1 MTVQASGANTE
12 RVFSKGFAETSW
24 NGTRR
29 NPAYC
34 ARLGPLREVHDER
47 LGKSHRTTEQ
57 GAVRRTDR
65 DQPVF
70 SPCRNVR
77 ELGLRK
83 AVGVHQD
90 AVDRRNETCRG
101 AYGADSFSGWIAHNA
116 AARADRGEEC
126 EGYAAVRPGP

>member
-47 LGKSHRTTEQ
+47 LGKSYRTTEQ

-70 SPCRNVR
+70 CPCRNVR
-77 ELGLRK
+77 ELGLRE
-83 AVGVHQD
+83 AVSVHQD
-90 AVDRRNETCRG
+90 AVHRRNETRRG
-101 AYGADSFSGWIAHNA
+101 AYGADSFSGWIANDEA
-116 AARADRGEEC
+116 TGADRWEKRSGH
-126 EGYAAVRPGP
+126 AAERPGP